1 MTRSAIYQS
10 TVRHKRF
17 QPMGHQLRYGVWS
30 LLVDLDEVD
39 EIARRI
45 PFFSHNGF
53 NLVSFHDRDHGPRD
67 GSDLR
72 AWFDHHLARAGVDLE
87 GGSVR
92 MLVFPRIL
100 GYTFNPIT
108 VWFGHDRD
116 DRLRAVLYEVH
127 NTFGHAHSHLAVL
140 PEDMSGDPEAGR
152 SDDRVPVHGFDKT
165 LHVSPFFDQVGRY
178 RITLT
183 PPGDRYGIVIEYL
196 DEDGARLLTASQ
208 HGTRTEL
215 TSRAL
220 LRQFFTSP
228 LLTLKVIGG
237 IHWEALKLWRKG
249 ARYRPVPTPP
259 GDEIEITRVAAAPA
273 AVAAR

>member
-1 MTRSAIYQS
+1 MRSAIYES
-10 TVRHKRF
+10 TVRHRRF
-17 QPMGHQLRYGVWS
+17 QPMGHQLTYGVWS
-30 LLVDLDEVD
+30 LLVDLGEVD
-39 EIARRI
+39 GIARRI
-45 PFFSHNGF
+45 PFFSHNRF

-72 AWFDHHLARAGVDLE
+72 AWFDRHLGRAGVDLE

-108 VWFGHDRD
+108 VWFGYHRD
-116 DRLRAVLYEVH
+116 GALRAVLYEVH
-127 NTFGHAHSHLAVL
+127 NTFGQAHSHLAVIG
-140 PEDMSGDPEAGR
+140 EDG
-152 SDDRVPVHGFDKT
+152 SDHRVPRHGFDKT

-183 PPGDRYGIVIEYL
+183 PPAERYGIVIEYL
-196 DEDGARLLTASQ
+196 DEDGGRLLTASQ
-208 HGTRTEL
+208 HGTRTEM
-215 TSRAL
+215 TARAL

-249 ARYRPVPTPP
+249 ARYRPVPLAPNDELETTYIDPEPAVPP
-259 GDEIEITRVAAAPA
+259 AG
-273 AVAAR
+273 